1 MSYEQFCDVMK
12 KLSEI
17 GVESKQVEGNEEEKQ
32 LLPSE
37 MVKFLEFCE
46 MDTSKKFR
54 EKMKK
59 LNIAYRAGP
68 KTNA

>member
-1 MSYEQFCDVMK
+1 VNQ
-12 KLSEI
+12 
-17 GVESKQVEGNEEEKQ
+17 EEKN
-32 LLPSE
+32 LISAEL
-37 MVKFLEFCE
+37 VKFLEFCE
-46 MDTSKKFR
+46 IDTSKKFR